1 MNTIQWFGDDIFIKE
16 SFVVFVVC
24 AIGLGSIVVL
34 VLVFPILSENRFVV
48 DDDFFI
54 INQLLFLLF
63 FTTLF
68 SIRNPLNQAKLRR
81 ELNFANIE
89 RHYFFRCK
97 TISEFIIYFPQALI
111 LLALFSVFTNTGI
124 KSNPIYFVV
133 SIVFFSVNS
142 IMINIIFQM
151 FTAFSNRFVQFILM
165 VPVFTSL
172 SFFVA
177 PIWLGINPNLTNIY
191 LVMYLGITLLISA
204 YTNWILQKDLK

>member
-1 MNTIQWFGDDIFIKE
+1 MFINNFLIKKELLNEYRNNTSLFLITPTI
-16 SFVVFVVC
+16 
-24 AIGLGSIVVL
+24 AVL
-34 VLVFPILSENRFVV
+34 VLVFPILSENRFVI

-63 FTTLF
+63 FSTLF

-89 RHYFFRCK
+89 RHYFFRYK

-124 KSNPIYFVV
+124 KSNPIYFVL
-133 SIVFFSVNS
+133 SIVFFSLNS

-151 FTAFSNRFVQFILM
+151 FTAFSNRFVQFILI
-165 VPVFTSL
+165 VPVFMSL

-177 PIWLGINPNLTNIY
+177 PIWLGINLNLTNIY
-191 LVMYLGITLLISA
+191 LVMYLGITLLVSA
-204 YTNWILQKDLK
+204 YTNWILQKDLN

>member
-1 MNTIQWFGDDIFIKE
+1 MFINNFLIKKELLNEYRNNTSLFLITPTI
-16 SFVVFVVC
+16 
-24 AIGLGSIVVL
+24 AVL
-34 VLVFPILSENRFVV
+34 VLVFPILSENRFVI

-63 FTTLF
+63 FSTLF

-89 RHYFFRCK
+89 RHYFFRYK

-124 KSNPIYFVV
+124 KSNPIYFVL
-133 SIVFFSVNS
+133 SIVFFSLNS

-151 FTAFSNRFVQFILM
+151 FTAFSNRFVQFILI
-165 VPVFTSL
+165 VPVFMSL

-191 LVMYLGITLLISA
+191 LMMYLGITLLVSA
-204 YTNWILQKDLK
+204 YTNWILQKDLN

>member
-1 MNTIQWFGDDIFIKE
+1 MFINNFLVKKELLNEYRNNTSLFLITPTI
-16 SFVVFVVC
+16 
-24 AIGLGSIVVL
+24 AVL
-34 VLVFPILSENRFVV
+34 VLVFPILSENRFVI

-63 FTTLF
+63 FSTLF

-89 RHYFFRCK
+89 RHYFFRYK

-124 KSNPIYFVV
+124 KSNPIYFVL
-133 SIVFFSVNS
+133 SIVFFSLNS

-151 FTAFSNRFVQFILM
+151 FTAFSNRFVQFILI
-165 VPVFTSL
+165 VPVFMSL

-191 LVMYLGITLLISA
+191 LLMYLGITLLVSA
-204 YTNWILQKDLK
+204 YTNWILQKDLN

>member
-1 MNTIQWFGDDIFIKE
+1 MFSNNFLIKKELLSEYRNNTSLFLITPTM
-16 SFVVFVVC
+16 
-24 AIGLGSIVVL
+24 AVL
-34 VLVFPILSENRFVV
+34 VLVFPILSENRFVI

-63 FTTLF
+63 FSTLF

-89 RHYFFRCK
+89 RHYFFRYK

-124 KSNPIYFVV
+124 KSNPIYFVL
-133 SIVFFSVNS
+133 SIVFFSLNS

-151 FTAFSNRFVQFILM
+151 FTAFSNRFVQFILI
-165 VPVFTSL
+165 VPVFMSL

-191 LVMYLGITLLISA
+191 LVMYLGITLLVSA
-204 YTNWILQKDLK
+204 YTNWILQKDLN